1 MVLAAER
8 PLLFHTWRIRMIR
21 TLIAAAVAAAFA
33 LPLTSQANDNIVV
46 AQGGGDTGASNR
58 QEGANPPGQVSPGT
72 PRDAASGIDRDTGA
86 ASHTN
91 PTGKGASTAGAT
103 SHRGRFDALDK
114 NHDGYI
120 SRDEATD
127 ASELN
132 TRFTE
137 LDSNNDGKLS
147 HDEYNALNKAARGAT
162 GGSSSAGGK
171 QSKAGAPDKGPGAQ
185 EPANRALGSAGSGKP
200 EFGGTSSTTK

>member
-1 MVLAAER
+1 
-8 PLLFHTWRIRMIR
+8 MIR

-58 QEGANPPGQVSPGT
+58 QEGANPPGQASPGA
-72 PRDAASGIDRDTGA
+72 PRSSTSGMDRATGA

-91 PTGKGASTAGAT
+91 PTGKSSSAGAT
-103 SHRGRFDALDK
+103 THRGRFEALDQ
-114 NHDGYI
+114 NHDGFI
-120 SRDEATD
+120 SRDEAKD

-137 LDSNNDGKLS
+137 LDANNDGKLS
-147 HDEYNALNKAARGAT
+147 RDEYNAISKSARGAT
-162 GGSSSAGGK
+162 GSTSASGK